1 MIMAATLEHETFS
14 RYLNTNFRISLS
26 ESNSVEAE
34 LSAVNDLQL
43 SPQQERFAI
52 VFRGP
57 REPFLFE
64 VYASTRAQEM
74 ALVPWDDEQ
83 RKSFLTMQFVAQ
95 HSHYREQFPEASYS
109 VILRDD
115 SAVGRFYI
123 LREEREI
130 RILDITVLPEYRNG
144 GVGTTLLRDLLNE
157 AEQSG
162 KRVLIYVE
170 TFNPSLRLFERLG
183 FKSIAEEGL
192 NFLLE
197 WRADA

>member
-1 MIMAATLEHETFS
+1 
-14 RYLNTNFRISLS
+14 
-26 ESNSVEAE
+26 
-34 LSAVNDLQL
+34 
-43 SPQQERFAI
+43 
-52 VFRGP
+52 
-57 REPFLFE
+57 
-64 VYASTRAQEM
+64 M